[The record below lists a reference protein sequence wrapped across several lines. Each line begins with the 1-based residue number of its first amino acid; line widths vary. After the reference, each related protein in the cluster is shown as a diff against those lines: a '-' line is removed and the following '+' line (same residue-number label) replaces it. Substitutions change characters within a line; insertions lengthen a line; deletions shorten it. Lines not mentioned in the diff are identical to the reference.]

1 VKVVVTGASG
11 NIGTALLARLA
22 DDVDVVGVARRRP
35 PATAPYDRAS
45 WAQVDLATPGAAAAL
60 APVLAGADAVVHLA
74 WEFQPSH
81 RRDQLQAAGVGGT
94 QAVIDAVRTAGVA
107 HLVHMSSVGAY
118 SPGTGLRVDETWPTQ
133 GIDTLPY
140 SRHKAA
146 AERALDALEV
156 AAEYEASPLVV
167 TRLRPGFVM
176 QRRAGSAFARY
187 GVPAWLPTRLLRLVL
202 LLPLD
207 RRLQFPVVHTDDV
220 ADAVV
225 RVLDRVPG
233 GAFNLAA
240 EPPVTRDT
248 IAQVL
253 GARAVH
259 VPARLLH
266 AALTTSWRLH
276 LQPLEPGWLDL
287 GMSVP
292 LMDTGRARR
301 ELGWEPEHDAVATLS
316 EALAGIA
323 DSAGTA
329 SPVLRPRSV
338 PDELRTLLAH
348 GPASMRRMP

>member
-11 NIGTALLARLA
+11 NIGSALLARLVDDA
-22 DDVDVVGVARRRP
+22 DVLGVARRRP
-35 PATAPYDRAS
+35 PATAPYAGAS
-45 WAQVDLATPGAAAAL
+45 WAEVDLAAPDAVAAL
-60 APVLAGADAVVHLA
+60 APVVAGADAVVHLA

-81 RRDQLQAAGVGGT
+81 RRDQLESAGVGGT
-94 QAVIDAVRTAGVA
+94 QAVIEAVREAGVP

-118 SPGTGLRVDETWPTQ
+118 SPGPGLRVDETWPTQ
-133 GIDTLPY
+133 GIPTLPY
-140 SRHKAA
+140 SRHKVA
-146 AERALDALEV
+146 AERMLDGLERQ
-156 AAEYEASPLVV
+156 ADRDASPLVV

-176 QRRAGSAFARY
+176 QRGAGSAFARD

-207 RRLQFPVVHTDDV
+207 RRLPFPVVHSDDV
-220 ADAVV
+220 ADALVG
-225 RVLDRVPG
+225 VLERQPG

-248 IAQVL
+248 IAEVL

-259 VPARLLH
+259 VPAWVLH
-266 AALTTSWRLH
+266 AVLMASWRLH

-292 LMDTGRARR
+292 LMDTARACR
-301 ELGWEPEHDAVATLS
+301 ELGWEPEHDAVATLAQ
-316 EALAGIA
+316 ALAGIA

-329 SPVLRPRSV
+329 SPALRPRS
-338 PDELRTLLAH
+338 E
-348 GPASMRRMP
+348 PAEPATTGRRRATAG